1 MRECVYIIYVYV
13 ADARRDWLD
22 ESGQTKK
29 TIQHQR
35 GLEAFIFDS
44 WFGLFFFPR
53 LKSYFDAKI
62 TLTVDLLR
70 HSNVTLEEAHTVA
83 SISLNKTARLFF
95 PPHIICNYL
104 ERCVVA
110 ERMIRETRGRFH
122 CAVYS
127 LHVAANCE
135 GGRGEEKREPTTLHA
150 LYIYAYVHIYILYIY
165 VNWQEECL

>member
-1 MRECVYIIYVYV
+1 MCVHNICICSGRSTRLVRRE
-13 ADARRDWLD
+13 WTD
-22 ESGQTKK
+22 EENYTAST
-29 TIQHQR
+29 R
-35 GLEAFIFDS
+35 
-44 WFGLFFFPR
+44 FGGFHLRFLVWTFFFFPR